1 VVFGFKQGTLENG
14 WYAHFRW
21 TVQDF
26 SSENFVQTNDY
37 SFNATLTD
45 SNGSEWSNVVL
56 RESST
61 IIWGVDP

>member
-1 VVFGFKQGTLENG
+1 MRSNVNG
-14 WYAHFRW
+14 VAVSGAPAL
-21 TVQDF
+21 TEATADP
-26 SSENFVQTNDY
+26 
-37 SFNATLTD
+37 FNATLTD